1 MTKTR
6 QTRARRRFRRVAF
19 VHAFVLLAAVAAIPA
34 RGATPSAAAAVPT
47 KYKAMYAQTAADLDA
62 YAKAIHAM
70 PTYATDRA
78 AKNGFVELLAANGNR
93 QTALLQPS
101 TMTLVTQSLDAF
113 KRLGVGGVV
122 LGVKLPLLLEQY
134 TSHASEYANFF
145 AKVTKAAHARGLEV
159 DTELGA
165 LFCGS
170 VYAPDCTYT
179 FGTTVASFAA
189 LTARQARIVIDTV
202 RPDYVDLISEVD
214 TEADLTDIAALQSV
228 AGFSSFVA
236 TTLAT
241 IGPHGKTKLIA
252 GAPSWFPA
260 VYDRAIANSGI
271 DAFAMHIY
279 PATATTAANLVAV
292 SRLANDAKLPIVAD
306 EVGLYK
312 GKAGAGAIQAGNEQG
327 ARNCFSFWQPLD
339 VKFARTTREWAAKTA
354 TPLVSVFWSWQAFAY
369 STWSPALDAL
379 TSAQIQ
385 GYTNQAALAA
395 MRAHTFTN
403 AGLAIVGRK

>member
-1 MTKTR
+1 MS
-6 QTRARRRFRRVAF
+6 A
-19 VHAFVLLAAVAAIPA
+19 LALIVMVSGAPA
-34 RGATPSAAAAVPT
+34 RAVTSSAAPPVPA
-47 KYKAMYAQTAADLDA
+47 KYKSMYAQTASDLDA

-70 PTYATDRA
+70 PTYAKA
-78 AKNGFVELLAANGNR
+78 GPAKNGFVELLAANGNR
-93 QTALLQPS
+93 QTALLQTG
-101 TMTLVTQSLDAF
+101 TMSLVNQSLDAF

-122 LGVKLPLLLEQY
+122 LGVKLPLLLPQY
-134 TSHASEYANFF
+134 TAHASEYATFF
-145 AKVTKAAHARGLEV
+145 AKVTQAAHARGLKV

-170 VYAPDCTYT
+170 VYAPDCSYT
-179 FGTTVASFAA
+179 FGTTVAEFAA
-189 LTARQARIVIDTV
+189 ITAQQARIVVDTV
-202 RPDYVDLISEVD
+202 RPDYVDLISEID
-214 TEADLTDIAALQSV
+214 TEADLTDIAALRSV
-228 AGFSSFVA
+228 AGFSSFVSIA
-236 TTLAT
+236 VAT
-241 IGPHGKTKLIA
+241 IGTHGTTKLIA
-252 GAPSWFPA
+252 GAPSWFP
-260 VYDRAIANSGI
+260 VTYDRAIVDTGI

-279 PATATTAANLVAV
+279 PATAATAANLVAV
-292 SRLANDAKLPIVAD
+292 SRLAHDAGKPIIAD

-312 GKAGAGAIQAGNEQG
+312 GKAGVGAIQAGNEQG

-339 VKFARTTREWAAKTA
+339 VKFARATREWAAKTG